1 MTECTKY
8 FWKVSSQW
16 WRHDVMMTSSN
27 FNSVKNRPLQLS
39 LTIIFFFQILPVHL
53 PWHIV
58 FEPREGRA
66 LNQNRV
72 RGRAAGSGWFFM
84 SLQNE
89 VPYVPFRATLIFNNN
104 IESRVSFPMFLTF
117 QKLSQKM
124 FFIFDKKKTG
134 K

>member
-1 MTECTKY
+1 
-8 FWKVSSQW
+8 
-16 WRHDVMMTSSN
+16 MMPSSN
-27 FNSVKNRPLQLS
+27 FNSVKNRPHQLS
-39 LTIIFFFQILPVHL
+39 LTIIFFFQILPV
-53 PWHIV
+53 V

-124 FFIFDKKKTG
+124 FFIFDKKKQEN
-134 K
+134 KIF